1 MAGRVPNKNRYTV
14 SEGTYQ
20 VYEDSL
26 YELYNLCNKVNSKI
40 NKIIKYL
47 EFSKGW
53 IDKCQSEASFG
64 VGRKWEDD
72 KDFTFVFTK

>member
-1 MAGRVPNKNRYTV
+1 MAGRVPNKNRYTE

-47 EFSKGW
+47 EFSKG
-53 IDKCQSEASFG
+53 
-64 VGRKWEDD
+64 
-72 KDFTFVFTK
+72 